1 MSPLVEVYRY
11 EAVKAVVAGWEL
23 LETLRR
29 CTASRLASVRVEAT
43 LRLGLERTM
52 AECSGGRLCLA
63 VHGRTVC
70 LEPGLAKRV
79 RVDSVYEVLGNGG
92 LREVSGY
99 GSEGYV
105 KLKVPRP
112 GWPPTIEINGVH
124 MHRIVDMTPL
134 EDANI
139 KVRVARVRRGM
150 VVLDIGTGLGYT
162 ATAAARRGARVVTV
176 EASQLVLWAAER
188 NPYSS
193 GLSDQNIVI
202 LLGDAVDLVPAL
214 KDAVFDRIIHDPP
227 RISLAG
233 ELYSLDFYR
242 ELYRVLKPGGLLYHY
257 TGEPGRHSNINVLRG
272 VKDRL
277 SRAGFVA
284 VQYVEEA
291 QGFLARKPR
300 P

>member
-1 MSPLVEVYRY
+1 MSPLIEVYRY
-11 EAVKAVVAGWEL
+11 EAVEAVVAGWEL
-23 LETLRR
+23 LEALRR
-29 CTASRLASVRVEAT
+29 CSANPSAARAEAT
-43 LRLGLERTM
+43 LRLGLERTV
-52 AECSGGRLCLA
+52 AECSGGKLCLA
-63 VHGRTVC
+63 VRGRMVC
-70 LEPGLAKRV
+70 TDFDLAKRV
-79 RVDSVYEVLGNGG
+79 REDSVYEVLESGD

-99 GSEGYV
+99 GGEGYV

-124 MHRIVDMTPL
+124 MHRVVDVTPL
-134 EDANI
+134 QDASI
-139 KVRVARVRRGM
+139 KARVARVRRGM
-150 VVLDIGTGLGYT
+150 RVLDIGTGLGYT
-162 ATAAARRGARVVTV
+162 AMAAARRGAKVVTI

-193 GLSDQNIVI
+193 GLSNQSIVI
-202 LLGDAVDLVPAL
+202 LLGDAVELVPAL
-214 KDAVFDRIIHDPP
+214 RDAVFDRIIHDPP

-233 ELYSLDFYR
+233 DLYSLDFYR

-257 TGEPGRHSNINVLRG
+257 TGEPGRHSNVNILRG
-272 VKDRL
+272 VKERL

-300 P
+300 R